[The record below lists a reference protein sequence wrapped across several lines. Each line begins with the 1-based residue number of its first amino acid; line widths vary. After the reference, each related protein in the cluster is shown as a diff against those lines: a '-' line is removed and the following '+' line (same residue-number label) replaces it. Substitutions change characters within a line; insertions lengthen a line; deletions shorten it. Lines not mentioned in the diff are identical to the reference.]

1 MQTDQKW
8 NPQKPSPFRIWV
20 QEIYFQNKDER
31 LLHHESE
38 LRLEEYWRMYKWWLK
53 REYVHQTRRS
63 T

>member
-1 MQTDQKW
+1 MQTELNR
-8 NPQKPSPFRIWV
+8 NPQKHSAFRIWV

-53 REYVHQTRRS
+53 REYVHQKRRS

>member
-1 MQTDQKW
+1 MQAELNR
-8 NPQKPSPFRIWV
+8 NPQKHSAFRIWV

-53 REYVHQTRRS
+53 REYVHQKRRS